1 MAMYTN
7 IERTD
12 MVLIYGEAR
21 GNAEE
26 ARRIYMERFPQ
37 RLAPAAGTFIKNV
50 QHLRDHGTFK
60 PQTQDR
66 GRVRTRRIL
75 DVEPQ
80 ILHTVE
86 AEPGIST
93 RRLAVRH
100 GISQFIAWRTLK
112 EQGLHPYHVQKVQAL
127 QPGDPARRQ
136 VFCRWLLHKAEEQP
150 NFVNNLLTTDEAGFT
165 RDGVFNMHNTHVW
178 ADENPHAIWEHRFQ
192 RKFHV
197 NVWAG
202 LVGGRLIGPHVLPPR
217 LNGVRYLHFLENVL
231 VDLLDD
237 IPLDV
242 RQNVWFL
249 HDGAPPHNAREVRDW
264 LDHNYNQRWIGR
276 GGPVLWP
283 ARSPDL
289 NPCDFYLWGH
299 LKQLV
304 YATPVDSVEEL
315 VDRIENAAQTI
326 RQNPAVLSRVQESL
340 IRRARACL
348 DNNGLHFEQFL

>member
-127 QPGDPARRQ
+127 QPGDPARQQ
-136 VFCRWLLHKAEEQP
+136 VFCRWLFSHSITE
-150 NFVNNLLTTDEAGFT
+150 
-165 RDGVFNMHNTHVW
+165 
-178 ADENPHAIWEHRFQ
+178 
-192 RKFHV
+192 
-197 NVWAG
+197 
-202 LVGGRLIGPHVLPPR
+202 
-217 LNGVRYLHFLENVL
+217 
-231 VDLLDD
+231 
-237 IPLDV
+237 
-242 RQNVWFL
+242 
-249 HDGAPPHNAREVRDW
+249 
-264 LDHNYNQRWIGR
+264 
-276 GGPVLWP
+276 
-283 ARSPDL
+283 
-289 NPCDFYLWGH
+289 
-299 LKQLV
+299 
-304 YATPVDSVEEL
+304 
-315 VDRIENAAQTI
+315 TI
-326 RQNPAVLSRVQESL
+326 L
-340 IRRARACL
+340 
-348 DNNGLHFEQFL
+348 GLHFDFAIIRISVMDIVLKGLYFTVRVFSMKYFKK